1 MRKRIFAFLPTTFL
15 LIAPLAGAEPGIVSE
30 SAETIRYREVDGTET
45 LLTKHPRRTIVG
57 NASFAAPWFTAGG
70 SAIGVPTVRSQQA
83 LPEQAR
89 DLPRIGVLRSLN
101 LEKIFAMK
109 PDLVLINANLHAHRA
124 VRHHLIDAGIP
135 NVALD
140 YANFH
145 DYIGILD
152 LFCRLNGGSVE
163 TNSTAKRIISQ
174 VRKLTEEAARLPSP
188 RFAVLFVAS
197 GGFVLES
204 GDLNV
209 PTMAE
214 MLGGTNIARQE
225 SGRLKYSF
233 EQLLIDDPDIILINT
248 MGDSKALQ
256 KKFTRDLISQPAW
269 QQLKAAKTGR
279 VHFLPPELFL
289 YMAGSR
295 YPEAFLHLAKLLH
308 PEKEFTL

>member
-57 NASFAAPWFTAGG
+57 NASFADPWFTAGG

-174 VRKLTEEAARLPSP
+174 VRKLTEMTAELPSP

-233 EQLLIDDPDIILINT
+233 EQLLIDAPDIILINT

-308 PEKEFTL
+308 PEKEFSL

>member
-57 NASFAAPWFTAGG
+57 NASFADPWFTAGG

-204 GDLNV
+204 GDLNI

>member
-57 NASFAAPWFTAGG
+57 NASFADPWFTAGG

-204 GDLNV
+204 GNLNV

-308 PEKEFTL
+308 PEKEFSL

>member
-57 NASFAAPWFTAGG
+57 NASFADPWFTAGG

-197 GGFVLES
+197 GGFELES

-308 PEKEFTL
+308 PEKEFSL

>member
-1 MRKRIFAFLPTTFL
+1 
-15 LIAPLAGAEPGIVSE
+15 
-30 SAETIRYREVDGTET
+30 
-45 LLTKHPRRTIVG
+45 
-57 NASFAAPWFTAGG
+57 
-70 SAIGVPTVRSQQA
+70 
-83 LPEQAR
+83 
-89 DLPRIGVLRSLN
+89 
-101 LEKIFAMK
+101 MK

>member
-15 LIAPLAGAEPGIVSE
+15 LITPLAGAEPGIVSE

-57 NASFAAPWFTAGG
+57 NASFADPWFTAGG

-174 VRKLTEEAARLPSP
+174 VRKLTEMTAELPSP

-308 PEKEFTL
+308 PEKEFSL

>member
-15 LIAPLAGAEPGIVSE
+15 LLAPLAGVEPGIVSE
-30 SAETIRYREVDGTET
+30 STETIRYREVDGTET
-45 LLTKHPRRTIVG
+45 LLTKHPRRTIIG
-57 NASFAAPWFTAGG
+57 NASFADPWFTAGG

-101 LEKIFAMK
+101 LEKIFALK

-145 DYIGILD
+145 NYLGILD

-209 PTMAE
+209 PTMVE

>member
-15 LIAPLAGAEPGIVSE
+15 LLAPLEGAEPGIVSE

-57 NASFAAPWFTAGG
+57 NASFADPWFTAGG

-109 PDLVLINANLHAHRA
+109 PDLVLINANLHAHRS

-204 GDLNV
+204 GNLNV

>member
-57 NASFAAPWFTAGG
+57 NASFADPWFTAGG

-124 VRHHLIDAGIP
+124 VRHLLIDAGIP

-188 RFAVLFVAS
+188 RFAVLFMAS

>member
-57 NASFAAPWFTAGG
+57 NASFADPWFTAGG

-140 YANFH
+140 YANFN

>member
-15 LIAPLAGAEPGIVSE
+15 LLAPLAGAEPGIVSE
-30 SAETIRYREVDGTET
+30 STETIRYREVDGTET
-45 LLTKHPRRTIVG
+45 LLTKHPRRTIIG
-57 NASFAAPWFTAGG
+57 NASFADPWFTAGG

>member
-1 MRKRIFAFLPTTFL
+1 MRKRIFALLPTTFL
-15 LIAPLAGAEPGIVSE
+15 LLAPLAGAEPGIVSE

-57 NASFAAPWFTAGG
+57 NASFADPWFTAGG

-83 LPEQAR
+83 LPEPAR

-308 PEKEFTL
+308 PGKEFSL

>member
-15 LIAPLAGAEPGIVSE
+15 LLAPLAGAEPGIVSE

-57 NASFAAPWFTAGG
+57 NASFADPWFTAGG

-83 LPEQAR
+83 LPEPAR

-174 VRKLTEEAARLPSP
+174 VRKLTEMTAELPSP

-209 PTMAE
+209 PTMVE

-308 PEKEFTL
+308 PEREFTL

>member
-30 SAETIRYREVDGTET
+30 NAETIRYREVDGTEA
-45 LLTKHPRRTIVG
+45 LLTKHPRRTIIG
-57 NASFAAPWFTAGG
+57 NASFADPWFTAGG
-70 SAIGVPTVRSQQA
+70 TAIGVPTVRSQQA

-89 DLPRIGVLRSLN
+89 NLPRIGVLRSLN
-101 LEKIFAMK
+101 LEKIFALK

-163 TNSTAKRIISQ
+163 NNPTAKRIISQ
-174 VRKLTEEAARLPSP
+174 VKKLTHETERLPSP

-204 GDLNV
+204 GDLNIPV
-209 PTMAE
+209 MAE

>member
-57 NASFAAPWFTAGG
+57 NASFADPWFTAGG

-225 SGRLKYSF
+225 SGRPKYSF

>member
-57 NASFAAPWFTAGG
+57 NASFADPWFTAGG

-163 TNSTAKRIISQ
+163 TNSTAKWIISQ

-308 PEKEFTL
+308 PEKEFSL

>member
-30 SAETIRYREVDGTET
+30 SAETIRYQEVDGTET

-57 NASFAAPWFTAGG
+57 NASFADPWFTAGG

>member
-57 NASFAAPWFTAGG
+57 NASFADPWFTAGG

-174 VRKLTEEAARLPSP
+174 VRKLTEMTAELPSP

>member
-45 LLTKHPRRTIVG
+45 LLTKHPRRTIIG
-57 NASFAAPWFTAGG
+57 NASFADPWFTAGG

-101 LEKIFAMK
+101 LEKIFALK

-124 VRHHLIDAGIP
+124 VRHHLIDARIP

-174 VRKLTEEAARLPSP
+174 VKKLTEMTAELPSP

-209 PTMAE
+209 PTMVE

-308 PEKEFTL
+308 PEKEFSL

>member
-57 NASFAAPWFTAGG
+57 NASFADPWFTAGG

-89 DLPRIGVLRSLN
+89 NLPRIGVLRSLN
-101 LEKIFAMK
+101 LEKIFALK

-163 TNSTAKRIISQ
+163 NNPTAKRIISQ
-174 VRKLTEEAARLPSP
+174 VKKLTHETERLPSP

-204 GDLNV
+204 GDLNIPV
-209 PTMAE
+209 MAE

-233 EQLLIDDPDIILINT
+233 EQLLIDDPDLILINT

>member
-57 NASFAAPWFTAGG
+57 NASFADPWFTAGG

-174 VRKLTEEAARLPSP
+174 VRKLTEEAAP
-188 RFAVLFVAS
+188 
-197 GGFVLES
+197 
-204 GDLNV
+204 
-209 PTMAE
+209 
-214 MLGGTNIARQE
+214 
-225 SGRLKYSF
+225 
-233 EQLLIDDPDIILINT
+233 
-248 MGDSKALQ
+248 
-256 KKFTRDLISQPAW
+256 
-269 QQLKAAKTGR
+269 
-279 VHFLPPELFL
+279 LPPVRRPLRGERRIRARKRGSERSDHGGD
-289 YMAGSR
+289 AGR
-295 YPEAFLHLAKLLH
+295 HQHCQTGVRTAQIQL
-308 PEKEFTL
+308 

>member
-15 LIAPLAGAEPGIVSE
+15 LLAPLAGAEPGIVSE
-30 SAETIRYREVDGTET
+30 SAETIRYREEDGTEA
-45 LLTKHPRRTIVG
+45 LLAKHPHRTIIG
-57 NASFAAPWFTAGG
+57 NASFADPWFTAGG

-101 LEKIFAMK
+101 LEKIFALK

-124 VRHHLIDAGIP
+124 VRHHLINAGIP

-174 VRKLTEEAARLPSP
+174 VRKLTEMTAELPSP

-209 PTMAE
+209 PTMVE

-308 PEKEFTL
+308 PEKEFSL

>member
-57 NASFAAPWFTAGG
+57 NASFADPWFTAGG

-124 VRHHLIDAGIP
+124 VRHHLIDAGIS

-174 VRKLTEEAARLPSP
+174 VKKLTEMTAELPSP

-204 GDLNV
+204 GDLNI

-295 YPEAFLHLAKLLH
+295 YPEAFLHLARLLH
-308 PEKEFTL
+308 PGKEFSL

>member
-57 NASFAAPWFTAGG
+57 NASFAGPWFTAGG

-308 PEKEFTL
+308 PEKEFSL

>member
-57 NASFAAPWFTAGG
+57 NASFADPWFTAGG

-308 PEKEFTL
+308 PEKEFAL

>member
-57 NASFAAPWFTAGG
+57 NASFADPWFTAGG

-145 DYIGILD
+145 DYIEILD

>member
-1 MRKRIFAFLPTTFL
+1 MRKRIFALLPTTFL
-15 LIAPLAGAEPGIVSE
+15 LLAPLAGAEPGIVSE

-57 NASFAAPWFTAGG
+57 NASFADPWFTAGG

-83 LPEQAR
+83 LPEPAR

-209 PTMAE
+209 PTMTE

-308 PEKEFTL
+308 PEREFTL

>member
-45 LLTKHPRRTIVG
+45 LLTKHPRRTIIG
-57 NASFAAPWFTAGG
+57 NASFADPWFTAGG
-70 SAIGVPTVRSQQA
+70 TAIGVPTVRSQQA
-83 LPEQAR
+83 LPEPAR

>member
-15 LIAPLAGAEPGIVSE
+15 LLAPLAGAEPGIVSE

-45 LLTKHPRRTIVG
+45 LLTKHPRRTIIG
-57 NASFAAPWFTAGG
+57 NASFADPWFTAGG

-204 GDLNV
+204 GDLNI

-233 EQLLIDDPDIILINT
+233 EQLLIDDPDLILINT

-256 KKFTRDLISQPAW
+256 KKFTRDLISQSAW

>member
-15 LIAPLAGAEPGIVSE
+15 LLAPLAGAEPGIVSE

-45 LLTKHPRRTIVG
+45 LLTKHPRRTIIG
-57 NASFAAPWFTAGG
+57 NASFADPWFTAGG
-70 SAIGVPTVRSQQA
+70 TAIGVPTVRSQQA

-89 DLPRIGVLRSLN
+89 NLPRIGVLRSLN
-101 LEKIFAMK
+101 LEKIFALK

-295 YPEAFLHLAKLLH
+295 YPEAFLHLARLLH
-308 PEKEFTL
+308 PGKEFSL

>member
-57 NASFAAPWFTAGG
+57 NASFADPWFTAGG

-269 QQLKAAKTGR
+269 QPLKAAKTGR

>member
-15 LIAPLAGAEPGIVSE
+15 LLAPLAGAEPGIVSE
-30 SAETIRYREVDGTET
+30 STETIRYREVDSTET
-45 LLTKHPRRTIVG
+45 LLTKHPRRTIIG
-57 NASFAAPWFTAGG
+57 NASFADPWFTAGG

>member
-57 NASFAAPWFTAGG
+57 NASFADPWFTAGG

-174 VRKLTEEAARLPSP
+174 VRKLTEMTAELPSP

-308 PEKEFTL
+308 PEKEFSL

>member
-15 LIAPLAGAEPGIVSE
+15 LLAPLAGAEPGIVSE

-57 NASFAAPWFTAGG
+57 NASFADPWFTAGG

-124 VRHHLIDAGIP
+124 VRHHLIDAGIS

-174 VRKLTEEAARLPSP
+174 VKKLTEMTAELPSP

-204 GDLNV
+204 GDLNI

-214 MLGGTNIARQE
+214 MLGGTSIARQE

-233 EQLLIDDPDIILINT
+233 EQLLIDDPDLILINT

-295 YPEAFLHLAKLLH
+295 YPEAFLHLARLLH
-308 PEKEFTL
+308 PGKEFSL

>member
-15 LIAPLAGAEPGIVSE
+15 LLAPLEGAEPGIVSE

-57 NASFAAPWFTAGG
+57 NASFADPWFTAGG

-163 TNSTAKRIISQ
+163 ANSTAKRIISQ

>member
-15 LIAPLAGAEPGIVSE
+15 LLAPLEGAEPGIVSE

-45 LLTKHPRRTIVG
+45 LLTKHPRRTIIG
-57 NASFAAPWFTAGG
+57 NASFADPWFTAGG

>member
-57 NASFAAPWFTAGG
+57 NASFADPWFTAGG

-256 KKFTRDLISQPAW
+256 KKFTRDLISQPSW

>member
-15 LIAPLAGAEPGIVSE
+15 LLAPLEGAEPGIVSE

-57 NASFAAPWFTAGG
+57 NASFADPWFTAGG

-256 KKFTRDLISQPAW
+256 KKFTRDHISQPAW

>member
-57 NASFAAPWFTAGG
+57 NASFADPWFTAGG

-233 EQLLIDDPDIILINT
+233 EQLLIDDPDLILINT

>member
-15 LIAPLAGAEPGIVSE
+15 LLAPLAGAEPGIVSE
-30 SAETIRYREVDGTET
+30 SAETIRYREVDGTDP
-45 LLTKHPRRTIVG
+45 LLTKHARRTIIG
-57 NASFAAPWFTAGG
+57 NASFADPWFTAGG